1 MPHQWQ
7 DVSFNYE
14 NRRRKEYRLMFNLL
28 KTVICI
34 LIIAIGVTAQPKSK
48 PSGLSSA
55 VVLPAGTVS
64 YSVRDGYR
72 KYEDVRELEHIE
84 RNNLVM
90 FGVSGGKRFAFKNPR
105 LRIQST
111 LEVGWGSV
119 IDDVYKD
126 VPNWVKMNGKDTLL
140 LLDVSMHD
148 NLFTIGMH
156 NELHLLLPSTGKH
169 SYFLSLGP
177 GIGWSSFKRA
187 GETAFGQSIEDYIT
201 DNIWF
206 SLNIG
211 AGMDYVINKRRA
223 LSISYN
229 FRIWRPV
236 SYDDA
241 FLFPMGV
248 DYKEQFFTH
257 VLQAHILILPYRGKF
272 R

>member
-1 MPHQWQ
+1 MKT
-7 DVSFNYE
+7 DAGKNTV
-14 NRRRKEYRLMFNLL
+14 LMFNLL

-55 VVLPAGTVS
+55 IVFPAGAVS

-84 RNNLVM
+84 RDNLVM
-90 FGVSGGKRFAFKNPR
+90 FGVSGGKRFTFKNPR

-111 LEVGWGSV
+111 LEFGWGSV
-119 IDDVYKD
+119 IDDIYED
-126 VPNWVKMNGKDTLL
+126 VPHRVRMKNGTITDT

-156 NELHLLLPSTGKH
+156 NELHILLPSTGKH
-169 SYFLSLGP
+169 FYFLSLGP
-177 GIGWSSFKRA
+177 GIGWSSFKRT
-187 GETAFGQSIEDYIT
+187 GETADFGQSIDDYII

-211 AGMDYVINKRRA
+211 AGMDYIINKRRA

-236 SYDDA
+236 SYDDV

-257 VLQAHILILPYRGKF
+257 ILQAHILIMPHRGKF